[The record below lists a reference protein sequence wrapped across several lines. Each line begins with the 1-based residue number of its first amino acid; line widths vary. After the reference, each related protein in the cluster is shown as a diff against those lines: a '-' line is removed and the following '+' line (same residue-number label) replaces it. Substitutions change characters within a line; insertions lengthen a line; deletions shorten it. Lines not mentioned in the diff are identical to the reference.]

1 MIFVNIKERTVDNLF
16 SSHFKVIMLV
26 NYDDASRIAIK
37 WFLAYFNFEVHSART
52 GEEALTLFDPTLH
65 ALIVANN
72 SLPGMNGQE
81 LAHIIKLRAPKTPVI
96 VFDGESPTNSDCL
109 DRVVVKPTQLLLLQK
124 TIEALLRPSFEAV
137 ERTQL

>member
-1 MIFVNIKERTVDNLF
+1 MDNLS
-16 SSHFKVIMLV
+16 SSHLKVIMLV

-52 GEEALTLFDPTLH
+52 GEEALALFDPTLH
-65 ALIVANN
+65 DLIITNN

-96 VFDGESPTNSDCL
+96 VFAGELPTNSDCL
-109 DRVVVKPTQLLLLQK
+109 DRVIVKPTQLLLLQE

-137 ERTQL
+137 ERNQP

>member
-1 MIFVNIKERTVDNLF
+1 MDNLS
-16 SSHFKVIMLV
+16 SSHLKVIMLV

-52 GEEALTLFDPTLH
+52 GEEALALFDPTLH
-65 ALIVANN
+65 DLIITNN

-96 VFDGESPTNSDCL
+96 VFAGELPTNAECL
-109 DRVVVKPTQLLLLQK
+109 DRVIVKPTQLLLLQE

-137 ERTQL
+137 ERNQL